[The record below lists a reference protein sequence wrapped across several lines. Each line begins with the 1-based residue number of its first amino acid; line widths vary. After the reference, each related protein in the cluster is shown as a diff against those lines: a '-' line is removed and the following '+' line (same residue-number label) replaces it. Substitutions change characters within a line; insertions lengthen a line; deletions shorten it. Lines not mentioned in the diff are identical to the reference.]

1 MKKQTK
7 IVLAESE
14 SIIAEDVANLIKTW
28 GFDLLGRAATQEELL
43 KFVKDYHPE
52 IIIFDSLLRGKNKTS
67 LIAQQ
72 IFKKYDV
79 SLVILGDRTE
89 MENEKSFNKRFSWV
103 AKPFKE
109 EDLKKAVKKMASKRR
124 AA

>member
-14 SIIAEDVANLIKTW
+14 SIIAEDVANLVKTW
-28 GFDLLGRAATQEELL
+28 GFDLLGRATSQDELM
-43 KFVKDYHPE
+43 KFVKDYRPE
-52 IIIFDSLLRGKNKTS
+52 VIIFDTLLKGKRDTC

-72 IFKKYDV
+72 IYKKYGA
-79 SLVILGDRTE
+79 SLVILGDRTDLQDG
-89 MENEKSFNKRFSWV
+89 KSLNRKFSWV

-109 EDLKKAVKKMASKRR
+109 DELKKAVKKMASKR

>member
-14 SIIAEDVANLIKTW
+14 SIIAEDVANLVKTW
-28 GFDLLGRAATQEELL
+28 GFDLLGRATTQDELM
-43 KFVKDYHPE
+43 KFVKDYRPE
-52 IIIFDSLLRGKNKTS
+52 VIIFDTLLRGKRDTS

-72 IFKKYDV
+72 IYKKYGT
-79 SLVILGDRTE
+79 SLVILGDRTDLQDG
-89 MENEKSFNKRFSWV
+89 KSLNRKFSWV

-109 EDLKKAVKKMASKRR
+109 DELKKAVKKMASKR